1 MVRIIRLLLT
11 PYNRFWCLKRLTHL
25 VLQTGSQSITGSG
38 SSDLRSN
45 SLIEE
50 SNRRSQNHLSSK
62 KLDQVWAQGTLERF
76 GIYRWQVM
84 NNVGKSEGAIDDIRA
99 EQFIF
104 SVDAVLGLRL
114 KNKRPKI
121 NFSRLGG
128 VTAGVV
134 TMSPTG
140 SGFDLSYGHDH
151 IGDNL

>member
-1 MVRIIRLLLT
+1 MGRATFGATPSSRSPTGGLRTTCPARSLTRYGLKEHSKDLVFIDVRKI
-11 PYNRFWCLKRLTHL
+11 
-25 VLQTGSQSITGSG
+25 
-38 SSDLRSN
+38 
-45 SLIEE
+45 
-50 SNRRSQNHLSSK
+50 
-62 KLDQVWAQGTLERF
+62 
-76 GIYRWQVM
+76 
-84 NNVGKSEGAIDDIRA
+84 EGAIDDIRA